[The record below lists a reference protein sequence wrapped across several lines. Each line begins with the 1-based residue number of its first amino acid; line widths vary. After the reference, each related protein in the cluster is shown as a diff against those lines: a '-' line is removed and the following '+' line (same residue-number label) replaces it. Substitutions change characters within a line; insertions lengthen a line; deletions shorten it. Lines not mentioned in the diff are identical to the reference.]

1 MPLLS
6 RFLISL
12 IAILFVYSF
21 IQARPYIHGLVGGV
35 DKERLNQ
42 KAQKQA
48 SNYVYAREL
57 KHAIEAENDPKR
69 KDELEKE
76 LSHLKY

>member
-1 MPLLS
+1 
-6 RFLISL
+6 
-12 IAILFVYSF
+12 LFVYSF